1 MPTKRI
7 TLAENLIESL
17 IEVVI
22 DQNLTIEVLESRL
35 AILED
40 KP

>member
-1 MPTKRI
+1 MPNKRI
-7 TLAENLIESL
+7 ILAENLIESL
-17 IEVVI
+17 IDVVI

-35 AILED
+35 AIMED